1 MMADLK
7 KVNVGCVTRD
17 GLIKVSRT
25 PTPNK
30 AGTGYTKKNTNKI
43 IQGPFKTAD
52 EIAFNIKSD
61 AKDLNSFETLLDAIK
76 AKYNPNLVQKII
88 DDFRNNAQVQDI
100 GVPNEL
106 ET

>member
-1 MMADLK
+1 MQ
-7 KVNVGCVTRD
+7 
-17 GLIKVSRT
+17 
-25 PTPNK
+25 
-30 AGTGYTKKNTNKI
+30 KI
-43 IQGPFKTAD
+43 
-52 EIAFNIKSD
+52 
-61 AKDLNSFETLLDAIK
+61 LNSFETLLDAIK